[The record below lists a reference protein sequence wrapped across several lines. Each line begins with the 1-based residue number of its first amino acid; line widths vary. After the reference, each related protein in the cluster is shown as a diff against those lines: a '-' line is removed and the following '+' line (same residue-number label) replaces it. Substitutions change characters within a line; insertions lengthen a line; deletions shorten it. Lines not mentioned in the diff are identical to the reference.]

1 MHRGTGA
8 LGRQAAGVG
17 NDKDGDNFWSDNM
30 HWIVL
35 IAVVSAIC
43 GCCWILCFVYF
54 VLSNAASKRKEA
66 THAKTVEMQSKN
78 IVESPRDAQP
88 DTEGDSTQE
97 APEVVYS
104 D

>member
-1 MHRGTGA
+1 MFREN
-8 LGRQAAGVG
+8 LWR
-17 NDKDGDNFWSDNM
+17 DNI

-43 GCCWILCFVYF
+43 GCCLTLCLVYV
-54 VLSNAASKRKEA
+54 VLLNAAPKPIET

-78 IVESPRDAQP
+78 AAKSPKDAQL

-97 APEVVYS
+97 VPEVVFS